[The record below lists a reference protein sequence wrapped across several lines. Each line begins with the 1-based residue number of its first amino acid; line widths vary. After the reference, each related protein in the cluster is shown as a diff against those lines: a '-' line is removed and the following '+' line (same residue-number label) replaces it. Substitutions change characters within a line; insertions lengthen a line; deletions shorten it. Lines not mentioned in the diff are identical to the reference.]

1 MNRTHAYKEKFPK
14 ECKTSVIYLSVYIR
28 FIRANDLNLNSQCT
42 GRLAELSKVENSI
55 SPDILGPCHIDQ
67 VIGTTF
73 PGFRSLL
80 LFQNLKILFK
90 FLKTPFLNRSTFSTD
105 FFRGS
110 HRTAEYSEYSGGFT
124 FQQQGIIG
132 VGIKPVG
139 WVQVTRCQNATG
151 NLSFIWQK
159 GTKLINFTL
168 ITFAVYEREQNFCPK
183 FQRSHIQCKIIDS
196 DPK

>member
-1 MNRTHAYKEKFPK
+1 MNRTHAYKEKFSK
-14 ECKTSVIYLSVYIR
+14 ECKTSVIYLSLYIR

-55 SPDILGPCHIDQ
+55 SPDILGPCHIEQ

-105 FFRGS
+105 YFRGS
-110 HRTAEYSEYSGGFT
+110 HRNFLQRTSDFFLLMAGTAEYSEYSGGFT
-124 FQQQGIIG
+124 FQQ
-132 VGIKPVG
+132 
-139 WVQVTRCQNATG
+139 
-151 NLSFIWQK
+151 
-159 GTKLINFTL
+159 
-168 ITFAVYEREQNFCPK
+168 
-183 FQRSHIQCKIIDS
+183 
-196 DPK
+196 